1 MWRRPQWAAA
11 REGSMD
17 VWTPIYTAWLRGG
30 RWTGLAKG
38 ADSTPSTLRRA
49 MGVPR
54 LASRAAD
61 LRTPLQIQLSA
72 LDDDVLL
79 CVLQSLVC
87 IRVDTCAPSTVC
99 VERVRSV
106 DDARAFA
113 LTCRRFLALL
123 CSDTASAL
131 AKELRARVHTRA
143 PRALRDPDTRT
154 RTSHTAGEHRRSNRA
169 CALVDDLSSG
179 SCDLARCR
187 QRVRRNSCAFPLC
200 ARHSA
205 TAPAPAAPR
214 SAPKCIRMNK
224 KQVRVRPMCSAAC
237 ATQRSWPPPMHSR
250 RHGTFTGSRAEADG
264 MVRLQR
270 IDDHGTQPPTRAPM
284 DAQDRCIWRPRP
296 VVRRSPTWSRH

>member
-1 MWRRPQWAAA
+1 
-11 REGSMD
+11 
-17 VWTPIYTAWLRGG
+17 
-30 RWTGLAKG
+30 
-38 ADSTPSTLRRA
+38 

-131 AKELRARVHTRA
+131 AKELRARVHTRVV
-143 PRALRDPDTRT
+143 PRALRDPGCAYPYVA
-154 RTSHTAGEHRRSNRA
+154 HTA
-169 CALVDDLSSG
+169 
-179 SCDLARCR
+179 
-187 QRVRRNSCAFPLC
+187 
-200 ARHSA
+200 
-205 TAPAPAAPR
+205 
-214 SAPKCIRMNK
+214 
-224 KQVRVRPMCSAAC
+224 
-237 ATQRSWPPPMHSR
+237 W
-250 RHGTFTGSRAEADG
+250 
-264 MVRLQR
+264 
-270 IDDHGTQPPTRAPM
+270 
-284 DAQDRCIWRPRP
+284 
-296 VVRRSPTWSRH
+296 